1 MVCCFEA
8 ESVYTRSDSKIKV
21 RKKINKNKVT
31 SNFHVTSI
39 VAIISDC

>member
-8 ESVYTRSDSKIKV
+8 ESGYTRSDSKIKV
-21 RKKINKNKVT
+21 RKKIKNKVT